1 VTRTRRRRPLD
12 KTLQA
17 TDLQMRKLPALFVA
31 ASASLSSLAIPHKH
45 ASKDHITT
53 TPELPSKAM
62 LDAFE
67 TPFGSSGVTMFK
79 QLALI
84 LPTAVLSA

>member
-1 VTRTRRRRPLD
+1 
-12 KTLQA
+12 
-17 TDLQMRKLPALFVA
+17 MRKLPALFVA
-31 ASASLSSLAIPHKH
+31 ASASLSPLAIPHKH
-45 ASKDHITT
+45 ALRDHVATA
-53 TPELPSKAM
+53 PESPFKAM

-67 TPFGSSGVTMFK
+67 TPFGSSGVAMFK